1 MDNIKG
7 LRKTSTGLATASNN
21 VLAVGRIKNKNE
33 ILREQA
39 EVVEPVVVVKEERID
54 TSMFS
59 KISANKAAYN
69 KHLEDLAYDRWLD
82 EQFEQE
88 DREKKLSYKISMLF
102 RMMARDL
109 QGKKIR

>member
-1 MDNIKG
+1 MENLKEVKATRVNGRLMASGKIKS
-7 LRKTSTGLATASNN
+7 L
-21 VLAVGRIKNKNE
+21 NE
-33 ILREQA
+33 KRREQGVKTMKQEQMV
-39 EVVEPVVVVKEERID
+39 EVREERID
-54 TSMFS
+54 TCMF
-59 KISANKAAYN
+59 NKLSENKRAYN

-88 DREKKLSYKISMLF
+88 DREKKISYKISMLF

>member
-1 MDNIKG
+1 MNNVKG
-7 LRKTSTGLATASNN
+7 LRKTSVGLAMESNK

-33 ILREQA
+33 MLREQGIA
-39 EVVEPVVVVKEERID
+39 EQVVEVKEERID
-54 TSMFS
+54 TSMFD
-59 KISANKAAYN
+59 KLSANKAAYN
-69 KHLEDLAYDRWLD
+69 KHLEDLAYDRWLE

-88 DREKKLSYKISMLF
+88 DREKKLSYKISRLF